1 MAQFDAQNGFIQY
14 IFANE
19 DVYILDSMARENL
32 SDYLYYQFRKKHSD
46 DYQYIYQISGL
57 RPAYAVKTADQ
68 ESFMTASKAKQGI
81 FRLRRPPVYDGMP
94 IMMEGEQLR
103 KLLRE
108 SARSAFIFRLDT
120 FRDLFDRNVRYLA
133 EIARNSPHT
142 GNRIFLLCNTAASG
156 SMPSFMDKDS
166 VFRSGFEAKQVFGDI
181 DKCFKE
187 GDTSGN
193 SYRDLKRLRRDGVV
207 FLNDF
212 SEENIG
218 RVVRY
223 VLWDSGLDAQVRP
236 DKERQVVRFLYNWFH
251 SPQMKSVYRDIVSS
265 NEERSFEV
273 LAEEVRRRWPTLVSA
288 TDEYDE
294 FTERYDFVEDLYIYS
309 DDDNVKRL
317 SSVRFPRERLT
328 QQSDAYVRWR
338 TCLRDMMKPK
348 CVIPSEQVRGLVAD
362 SIGEL
367 DTVLYDND
375 LETFDRICRFIEYYN
390 SSSNVGDEGEH
401 EVWES
406 YRILVE
412 FSQANFRLG
421 KEIREEEHT
430 IRKWESELSELI
442 DTVEKGSLGVEG
454 VQANLEKQRAVSLD
468 DRIEKQKLKYQHD
481 LTRKTSIQTNMEN
494 LELTLQSY
502 RPDSLSGL
510 QSRLSS
516 CLRTMERLRDRSESE
531 QEALRVSGNRLDS
544 LLYAG
549 DNETMDNKFDR
560 IADRYKKGTGLED
573 LPKKVDLEP
582 VKQEPEKVP
591 NLFDLL

>member
-1 MAQFDAQNGFIQY
+1 MAQLDAQNGFIQY

-32 SDYLYYQFRKKHSD
+32 SDYLYYQFRKNHSN

-57 RPAYAVKTADQ
+57 RPSYAVKTADQ
-68 ESFMTASKAKQGI
+68 ESFMAAARAKQGL
-81 FRLRRPPVYDGMP
+81 FRLRKAPEYDGMP
-94 IMMEGEQLR
+94 IIMDADQVR
-103 KLLRE
+103 KLLKD
-108 SARSAFIFRLDT
+108 SNKAAFLFRLDT
-120 FRDLFDRNVRYLA
+120 FRDLFDRNVRFLA

-142 GNRIFLLCNTAASG
+142 GNRIFLICNTASSG
-156 SMPSFMDKDS
+156 SMPSFMDRDS
-166 VFRSGFEAKQVFGDI
+166 VFRSGMEARQIFEDI

-218 RVVRY
+218 RVVRW
-223 VLWDSGLDAQVRP
+223 VLWDSGLDSATPPEQ
-236 DKERQVVRFLYNWFH
+236 ERRVVRFLYNWFH
-251 SPQMKSVYRDIVSS
+251 SPQMKSVYRDIVSA
-265 NEERSFEV
+265 NEERRFEV
-273 LAEEVRRRWPTLVSA
+273 LAEEIRRRWPSLVSA
-288 TDEYDE
+288 TEEYDE

-317 SSVRFPRERLT
+317 ASVRFPQARLT
-328 QQSDAYVRWR
+328 EQSDAYVRWR
-338 TCLRDMMKPK
+338 ECLRDMMKPK
-348 CVIPSEQVRGLVAD
+348 CVIPAEKVRGLVAD
-362 SIGEL
+362 SIGDM
-367 DTVLYDND
+367 DTALYEND
-375 LETFDRICRFIEYYN
+375 LDTFDRICRFLEYYN
-390 SSSNVGDEGEH
+390 HSSDVGKDSEE

-421 KEIREEEHT
+421 KEIKEEEHT
-430 IRKWESELSELI
+430 IRKWESELYELI
-442 DTVEKGSLGVEG
+442 DTIKRGSQGVEG
-454 VQANLEKQRAVSLD
+454 VQASLEKQRAVSLD

-502 RPDSLSGL
+502 RPDSISGL
-510 QSRLSS
+510 QSRLSA
-516 CLRTMERLRDRSESE
+516 CLRAMERLRGRTESE

-549 DNETMDNKFDR
+549 DNETTDNRFDR
-560 IADRYKKGTGLED
+560 IADRYEKGTGLED
-573 LPKKVDLEP
+573 LPRKVDLEP

>member
-1 MAQFDAQNGFIQY
+1 M
-14 IFANE
+14 
-19 DVYILDSMARENL
+19 
-32 SDYLYYQFRKKHSD
+32 
-46 DYQYIYQISGL
+46 
-57 RPAYAVKTADQ
+57 
-68 ESFMTASKAKQGI
+68 
-81 FRLRRPPVYDGMP
+81 
-94 IMMEGEQLR
+94 
-103 KLLRE
+103 
-108 SARSAFIFRLDT
+108 
-120 FRDLFDRNVRYLA
+120 
-133 EIARNSPHT
+133 
-142 GNRIFLLCNTAASG
+142 
-156 SMPSFMDKDS
+156 
-166 VFRSGFEAKQVFGDI
+166 
-181 DKCFKE
+181 
-187 GDTSGN
+187 
-193 SYRDLKRLRRDGVV
+193 
-207 FLNDF
+207 
-212 SEENIG
+212 
-218 RVVRY
+218 
-223 VLWDSGLDAQVRP
+223 
-236 DKERQVVRFLYNWFH
+236 VRFLYNWFH

-273 LAEEVRRRWPTLVSA
+273 LAEEIRRRWPTLVSA